1 MDALER
7 LAEEKIRAAM
17 EAGAFDQLPGR
28 GKPLQLNDNPYEPPE
43 WRLAFHLLRTHG
55 FTLPW
60 LEIRREIET
69 DLQAARAELALAVN
83 QPTWEEA
90 QAHFRARLTILNK
103 RIFNYNLHVPLERF
117 QLPLLNIEAEIER
130 ICRQVRPC
138 QSSAEGE
145 HAPSALS

>member
-60 LEIRREIET
+60 LEIRREIEA
-69 DLQAARAELALAVN
+69 DLQAARTELALAVN

-103 RIFNYNLHVPLERF
+103 RIFNYNLHVPLVRF

-130 ICRQVRPC
+130 ICQQVRSC
-138 QSSAEGE
+138 QSSAEGK

>member
-17 EAGAFDQLPGR
+17 DAGAFDQLPGR

-60 LEIRREIET
+60 IEIRREIEA
-69 DLQAARAELALAVN
+69 DLQAARTELTLAVN

-130 ICRQVRPC
+130 ICQQVRPC
-138 QSSAEGE
+138 QSSPEEE
-145 HAPSALS
+145 HASSALS